1 MTNLSTT
8 LNAIKNIADES
19 SKLKKKELLRS
30 YKNTPYV
37 VNMLAWLAN
46 PLITSGIAKK
56 KMDATVKAW
65 TNEALDDD
73 DFLKFTIEELL
84 NWIYLNNTGSR
95 VVINSVY
102 KWILKQKELD
112 DNVDVD
118 MLKAFV
124 AKSYRVGMS
133 AKSINEALGE
143 KLVPEWQVQ
152 LAFPYADKLK
162 LFKKD
167 DKFAVTQK
175 LDGIRCVFVAKKV
188 GNVFDI
194 HAFARSGKEIE
205 GLTDLITGVQTLMST
220 ITKLDP
226 IFKEGAV
233 FDGEILALNKNHL
246 STADLFQYTSKL
258 IRTNGEKKGL
268 EFNMFDLVP
277 VTEFESGNFTQTYL
291 NRRDYLNELENKV
304 DVVNI
309 VTQLGITT
317 IDEISRWAALANENE
332 WEGVMLNHVN
342 SCYKKSRS
350 KGLLKVKEMLT
361 ADLLVVGFKEAE
373 EGAFKG
379 TLSAIIVKLDEN
391 NTVDVGS
398 GFTAEQRD
406 YIWNHQDEYLG
417 QVVEIQYFEVT
428 TDRFDNK
435 SLRFPVWKNIVRFD
449 KTPDDVN
456 LG

>member
-56 KMDATVKAW
+56 KMDAAVKNWKDEDIAD
-65 TNEALDDD
+65 ESFLD
-73 DFLKFTIEELL
+73 FTIDKLL
-84 NWIYLNNTGSR
+84 NWVYLNNTGSKM
-95 VVINSVY
+95 VINSVY

-133 AKSINEALGE
+133 AKSINEALDE

-152 LAFPYADKLK
+152 LAFPYAEKLK
-162 LFKKD
+162 LFKND
-167 DKFAVTQK
+167 TKFAVTQK

-188 GNVFDI
+188 GNTFDI
-194 HAFARSGKEIE
+194 HAFTRSGKEIE
-205 GLTDLITGVQTLMST
+205 GLTELVTGVQTLMST
-220 ITKLDP
+220 VTELNP
-226 IFKEGAV
+226 LFKEGAV
-233 FDGEILALNKNHL
+233 FDGEILALNENNL

-277 VTEFESGNFTQTYL
+277 ITEFESGNFTQTYL
-291 NRRDYLNELENKV
+291 NRRGYLNELENKV

-309 VTQLGITT
+309 VAQLGITT
-317 IDEISRWAALANENE
+317 IDEISTWAALANENE

-342 SCYKKSRS
+342 SFYKKSRS
-350 KGLLKVKEMLT
+350 KGLLKVKEMHT

-379 TLSAIIVKLDEN
+379 TLGAIIVKLDEN

-398 GFTAEQRD
+398 GFTAEQRK
-406 YIWNHQDEYLG
+406 YIWDHKDEYLG
-417 QVVEIQYFEVT
+417 QVVEIQYFEIT
-428 TDRFDNK
+428 NDRFGNM